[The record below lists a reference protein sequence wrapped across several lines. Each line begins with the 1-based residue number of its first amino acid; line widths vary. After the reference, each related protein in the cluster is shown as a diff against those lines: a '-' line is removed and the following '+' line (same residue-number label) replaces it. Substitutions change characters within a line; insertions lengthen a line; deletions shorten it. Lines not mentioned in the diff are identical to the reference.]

1 MAEYIN
7 RGDLALWL
15 NKKSCEYS
23 MNNVAPIGWTLKGL
37 INELATFPSA
47 GVVERKTGKWISY
60 IEDGYLECPFCGAA
74 TNCDGDESELHFCFS
89 CGAKMEVPTNV

>member
-7 RGDLALWL
+7 RGDLTIWL

-23 MNNVAPIGWTLKGL
+23 MNDVVPIGWTLKGL

-47 GVVERKTGKWISY
+47 DVVERKTGKWILPNNEVAVYLNEWICSACNY
-60 IEDGYLECPFCGAA
+60 LIDGKHNFCP
-74 TNCDGDESELHFCFS
+74 N
-89 CGAKMEVPTNV
+89 CGAKMIGGNK